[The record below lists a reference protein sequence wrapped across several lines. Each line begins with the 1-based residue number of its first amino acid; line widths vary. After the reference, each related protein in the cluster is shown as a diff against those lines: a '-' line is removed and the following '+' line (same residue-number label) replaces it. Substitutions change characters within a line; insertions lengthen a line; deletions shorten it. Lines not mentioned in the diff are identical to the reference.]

1 MKRFTVLACLVVL
14 IVLLIMSA
22 SCTYAQNKVAV
33 ISLSGPIQSES
44 SGFLFGGSVI
54 TPESVRNELDRAKND
69 TAVKAIV
76 IQVDSPG
83 GSVAASQEIANL
95 LGEVKKPIVVS
106 MSDLAASGG
115 YYISAGA
122 DKIVALP
129 GTLTGSIGVISEMP
143 NLKGLFAK
151 LGIDMQVFKAGEHKD
166 MYAGFRELTP
176 EEQTIMQ
183 DMTDQLY
190 NQFIQVVANGRTLS
204 EDKVRELAT
213 GQLYTG
219 IQAKELGLVD
229 ELGGLD
235 TAIDEAAGLAGISQP
250 EVEYYKP
257 QTPSLLN
264 SLLGMGWQKLN
275 SLIQPAS
282 LSAEDIILLDTLTNP
297 YPQPEYR

>member
-1 MKRFTVLACLVVL
+1 MKRFTISVCLVVL
-14 IVLLIMSA
+14 TVLLAMSA
-22 SCTYAQNKVAV
+22 SCAITQNKVAV

-44 SGFLFGGSVI
+44 SSFLFGGSVI
-54 TPESVRNELDRAKND
+54 TPESVRNELDRAKKD
-69 TAVKAIV
+69 SAVKAIV
-76 IQVDSPG
+76 LQIDSPG
-83 GSVAASQEIANL
+83 GSVAASQEIVNMLA
-95 LGEVKKPIVVS
+95 EVKKPIVVS
-106 MSDLAASGG
+106 MSDLAASGA

-143 NLKGLFAK
+143 NLKGLFDK

-190 NQFIQVVANGRTLS
+190 NQFIQVVAKGRNLS

-219 IQAKELGLVD
+219 IQAKGLGLVD

-235 TAIDEAAGLAGISQP
+235 TAINEAAALAGISQP

-264 SLLGMGWQKLN
+264 SLLGVGWQKLN

-282 LSAEDIILLDTLTNP
+282 LSAEDIVLLDTLTNP

>member
-1 MKRFTVLACLVVL
+1 MKRYAAIICLTALVVL
-14 IVLLIMSA
+14 FAVSA
-22 SCTYAQNKVAV
+22 SCTFAQNKVAV

-44 SGFLFGGSVI
+44 SGFFFGGSVI
-54 TPESVRNELDRAKND
+54 TPESVRTELERARND
-69 TAVKAIV
+69 DSVKAIV
-76 IQVDSPG
+76 LQVDSPG
-83 GSVAASQEIANL
+83 GSVAASQEIVNQL
-95 LGEVKKPIVVS
+95 ELVKKPVVVS

-143 NLKGLFAK
+143 NLKGLFDK
-151 LGIDMQVFKAGEHKD
+151 LGIDMQVFIAGEHKD
-166 MYAGFRELTP
+166 MYAGLRELTP
-176 EEQTIMQ
+176 EEEVIMQ

-190 NQFIQVVANGRTLS
+190 NQFVQVVAKGRGLS
-204 EDKVRELAT
+204 EDKVRALAT

-229 ELGGLD
+229 ELGGLN
-235 TAIDEAAGLAGISQP
+235 TAIDLAASLAGISEP

-257 QTPSLLN
+257 QVPSLLN
-264 SLLGMGWQKLN
+264 TLLGMGWQKL
-275 SLIQPAS
+275 SSVIQPTS
-282 LSAEDIILLDTLTNP
+282 LSAEDIILLETLTNP

>member
-1 MKRFTVLACLVVL
+1 MKRYAAIICVTALVVL
-14 IVLLIMSA
+14 FAVSA
-22 SCTYAQNKVAV
+22 SCTFAQNKVAV

-44 SGFLFGGSVI
+44 SGFFFGGSVI
-54 TPESVRNELDRAKND
+54 TPESVRTELERARND
-69 TAVKAIV
+69 DSVKAIV
-76 IQVDSPG
+76 LQVDSPG
-83 GSVAASQEIANL
+83 GSVAASQEIVNQL
-95 LGEVKKPIVVS
+95 ELVKKPVVVS

-143 NLKGLFAK
+143 NLKGLFDK
-151 LGIDMQVFKAGEHKD
+151 LGIDMQVFIAGKHKD
-166 MYAGFRELTP
+166 MYAGLRELTP
-176 EEQTIMQ
+176 EEEVIMQ

-190 NQFIQVVANGRTLS
+190 NQFVQVVAKGRGLS
-204 EDKVRELAT
+204 EDKVRALAT

-229 ELGGLD
+229 ELGGLN
-235 TAIDEAAGLAGISQP
+235 TAIDLAASLAGISEP

-257 QTPSLLN
+257 QVPSLLN
-264 SLLGMGWQKLN
+264 TLLGMGWQKL
-275 SLIQPAS
+275 SSVIQPTS
-282 LSAEDIILLDTLTNP
+282 LSAEDIILLETLTNP

>member
-1 MKRFTVLACLVVL
+1 MKRFIAPACLLVIVFFLVV
-14 IVLLIMSA
+14 ST
-22 SCTYAQNKVAV
+22 SCAFVQNKVAV

-44 SGFLFGGSVI
+44 SSFLFGGSVI
-54 TPESVRNELDRAKND
+54 TPESVQGELNKAKSD
-69 TAVKAIV
+69 PAVKAIV
-76 IQVDSPG
+76 LQINSPG
-83 GSVAASQEIANL
+83 GSVAASQEIVNML
-95 LGEVKKPIVVS
+95 DEVKVPIVVS

-143 NLKGLFAK
+143 NLKGLFDK
-151 LGIDMQVFKAGEHKD
+151 LGINMQVFKAGKHKD

-190 NQFIQVVANGRTLS
+190 NQFIQVVAKGRKLS

-229 ELGGLD
+229 ELGGVD
-235 TAIDEAAGLAGISQP
+235 AAIKAAADLAGISQP

-257 QTPSLLN
+257 QTPSLLD
-264 SLLGMGWQKLN
+264 SLLGMGWQKL
-275 SLIQPAS
+275 SSIVQPLS
-282 LSAEDIILLDTLTNP
+282 LSAQDVILLDTLTNP

>member
-1 MKRFTVLACLVVL
+1 MKRFTAIICLTALLVLFTVAT
-14 IVLLIMSA
+14 
-22 SCTYAQNKVAV
+22 SCTFAENKVAV

-44 SGFLFGGSVI
+44 SGFFFGGNVI
-54 TPESVRNELDRAKND
+54 TPESVRTELERARND
-69 TAVKAIV
+69 DSVKAIV
-76 IQVDSPG
+76 LQIDSPG
-83 GSVAASQEIANL
+83 GSVAASQEIVNQL
-95 LGEVKKPIVVS
+95 ELVKKPIVVS

-143 NLKGLFAK
+143 NLKGLFDK
-151 LGIDMQVFKAGEHKD
+151 LGIDMQVFIAGKHKD
-166 MYAGFRELTP
+166 MYAGLRELTP
-176 EEQTIMQ
+176 EEEVIMQ

-190 NQFIQVVANGRTLS
+190 NQFVQVVAKGRGLS
-204 EDKVRELAT
+204 EDKVRALAT

-229 ELGGLD
+229 ELGGLN
-235 TAIDEAAGLAGISQP
+235 TAIDLAASLAGISEP

-257 QTPSLLN
+257 QAPSLLN
-264 SLLGMGWQKLN
+264 TLLGMGWQKL
-275 SLIQPAS
+275 SSVIQPTS
-282 LSAEDIILLDTLTNP
+282 LNAEDIILLETLTNP